1 MFLCNTMANRSGEN
15 EVTMIY
21 KALYNI
27 LMFVQHVPIT
37 NRDELMLSTIVPA
50 PDVTSVVLLF
60 KKLGDKS

>member
-1 MFLCNTMANRSGEN
+1 MANRSGEN